1 MIGETVTRLRG
12 EVVSAGQGNTRTDW
26 TTPARLNIEGAV
38 VAPRESSED
47 NQYRTAVIVGLTVYL
62 PTGTELLPTDRLEV
76 RGTSYEVVGEPG
88 DFRNPY
94 DSSIDGLQVALERI
108 TG

>member
-12 EVVSAGQGNTRTDW
+12 TEVAAGQGNTRIDW
-26 TTPARLNIEGAV
+26 TTPTRFDIAGAI
-38 VAPRESSED
+38 VAPRESAED
-47 NQYRTAVIVGLTVYL
+47 NQFRTAVIVGLTVYL
-62 PTGTELLPTDRLEV
+62 PTGTALLPTDRLEV
-76 RGTSYEVVGEPG
+76 RGTPYEVVGEPG

-108 TG
+108 NG

>member
-12 EVVSAGQGNTRTDW
+12 TVVSAGQGNTRIDW
-26 TTPARLNIEGAV
+26 SDPARFDIAGAV

-47 NQYRTAVIVGLTVYL
+47 NQFRTAVVVGLTVYL
-62 PTGTELLPTDRLEV
+62 PTGTALLPSDRLEV
-76 RGTSYEVVGEPG
+76 RGQEYDVVGEVG